1 MSQSNIAAA
10 RGSAALPPLYR
21 AVWRWHFYAGLLVI
35 PFMIMLAVTGG
46 IYLLKDE
53 LNTAFYDD
61 YLTVTP
67 LETTPLQPSA
77 IVAKATQTL
86 PGTVTA
92 FIPPARPQASA
103 TVTIKTESGKQRVY
117 VDPYSGDV
125 LGTLSDSGFANTPF
139 MKLVRKIHSLD
150 YFGWVAN
157 RVIEIVAGWA
167 MILVVTGI
175 YLWWP
180 RGRDVG
186 TFKVRSGAR
195 RRPFWRDLHAVTGL
209 YTGAF
214 IFFLA
219 LSGLPWS
226 GFWGDKLNT
235 YANQAG
241 LGYPTGFWDNVPTST
256 VPMQEAMTQT
266 SWTMENAPMPLST
279 PTGSAPFG
287 LDEAVATFDRLGIEK
302 GYVVDLPQDAE
313 GVYSASVYPDDV
325 DRERII
331 HLDQYSG
338 AVLFDAGFKDLGPVG
353 QAVEW
358 GVSVHMGQEYGR
370 VNQLLMLAA
379 CFAIVL
385 MSVSAIVMWWQRR
398 PKGTLGAP
406 RYPSDYRVAG
416 GAIVILTVMAV
427 LFPLTGLSILAALA
441 IDFLSQKVMKVRPA

>member
-1 MSQSNIAAA
+1 MSQSNLAAA
-10 RGSAALPPLYR
+10 RGSATLPPLYR

-53 LNTAFYDD
+53 LNTVFYDE

-77 IVAKATQTL
+77 IVAKANEML
-86 PGTVTA
+86 PGAVIA

-150 YFGWVAN
+150 YFGWLAN

-180 RGRDVG
+180 RGRNVG
-186 TFKVRSGAR
+186 AFKLRSGVK

-219 LSGLPWS
+219 LTGLPWS

-241 LGYPTGFWDNVPTST
+241 LGYPTGYWDNVPTST

-287 LDEAVATFDRLGIEK
+287 LDEAVATFERLGIEK

-313 GVYSASVYPDDV
+313 GVYSASVYPDDI

-353 QAVEW
+353 KAVEW

-398 PKGTLGAP
+398 PKGALGAP
-406 RYPSDYRVAG
+406 RYPSNYRVAS
-416 GAIVILTVMAV
+416 GAIVILMAMAV
-427 LFPLTGLSILAALA
+427 IFPLTGLSILAALA